1 MTWNR
6 ARIVG
11 LSVMFVALH
20 GCSQA
25 MTDAF
30 FAETVTDS
38 RQFHQVTYDKIDAHD
53 ENMTGQHKAMSPEAA
68 AAIDA
73 LRKEFEDK
81 SAALQK
87 QADDTHSSVGE
98 NAGELIKI
106 GLKLARRFTDLPD
119 GASIAGVLTDTV
131 DTKTGKLKNVML
143 ASFKE
148 VNTGILEKAKIRS
161 AELNS
166 MNKELKARLMQLS
179 EKMRS
184 TFASATEETRAKL
197 ESFVN
202 DRQQFDRSLRDE
214 LKLTPAEMEGL
225 KGMTTNGILALI
237 AAAGG
242 AAGIGIAG
250 GRGGKSRS
258 HGDIEK
264 LKDSMAR
271 LTADIERSKPPLV

>member
-1 MTWNR
+1 
-6 ARIVG
+6 
-11 LSVMFVALH
+11 
-20 GCSQA
+20 

-87 QADDTHSSVGE
+87 RADDIHSSLGE
-98 NAGELIKI
+98 NAGELIKM
-106 GLKLARRFTDLPD
+106 GLKLASRFAGLPD
-119 GASIAGVLTDTV
+119 GASIAGLLTETV
-131 DTKTGKLKNVML
+131 DTKTGELNNVML

-148 VNTGILEKAKIRS
+148 VNTDILEEAKTRS

-166 MNKELKARLMQLS
+166 MNRELEARLMQLS
-179 EKMRS
+179 EKTRS
-184 TFASATEETRAKL
+184 NLASTTADTRAKL
-197 ESFVN
+197 ESLVN
-202 DRQQFDRSLRDE
+202 DRQQFDDVLRDE
-214 LKLTPAEMEGL
+214 LKLTSAEIEGL
-225 KGMTTNGILALI
+225 KGMTTNEILALI

-264 LKDSMAR
+264 LKDSIGR
-271 LTADIERSKPPLV
+271 LTADIERAKPPIV